1 MDPKVGPDQGTDRTL
16 PARGIASRAA
26 LGGHPLHPMVIPLPI
41 GMLVAALVTDVAF
54 WVTGDAFW
62 AQVSWWALW
71 AGLATGMVAAVLG
84 LVDFLAIGR
93 VRELLAG
100 KLHLIANV
108 VALVVAAANLALRGA
123 GGIEAAVLPW
133 GLLLTAITNAAIAI
147 GGWFGGELS
156 YRHGIGV
163 TGP

>member
-1 MDPKVGPDQGTDRTL
+1 
-16 PARGIASRAA
+16 
-26 LGGHPLHPMVIPLPI
+26 
-41 GMLVAALVTDVAF
+41 
-54 WVTGDAFW
+54 
-62 AQVSWWALW
+62 
-71 AGLATGMVAAVLG
+71 MVAAVLG

-108 VALVVAAANLALRGA
+108 VALVVAAANLALRDA